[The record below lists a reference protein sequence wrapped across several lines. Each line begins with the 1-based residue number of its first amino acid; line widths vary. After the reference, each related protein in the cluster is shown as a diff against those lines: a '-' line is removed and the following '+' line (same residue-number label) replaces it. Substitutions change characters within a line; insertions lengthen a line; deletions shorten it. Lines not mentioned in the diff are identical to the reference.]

1 MIDAASVCPAAYEI
15 LEALKKEYGFP
26 LPKRKNIREEYQQ
39 DEDTFIPFI
48 AGYTS
53 WGYPYGI
60 LEAEEEDIEAD
71 SDELPF

>member
-1 MIDAASVCPAAYEI
+1 MIMSS
-15 LEALKKEYGFP
+15 
-26 LPKRKNIREEYQQ
+26 IRTCSNA
-39 DEDTFIPFI
+39 EDTFIPFI

-53 WGYPYGI
+53 WGYPYEI

>member
-1 MIDAASVCPAAYEI
+1 MQAVVVEPRIPQPWGVSR
-15 LEALKKEYGFP
+15 
-26 LPKRKNIREEYQQ
+26 KRKNIREEYQQ